1 MIEIEG
7 LVENIVYKNDENG
20 YTVAK
25 IRCSRDLIP
34 VVGYVPFLNEGQKV
48 KIQGQWVTHQTFGK
62 QIKID
67 SCDEI
72 LPSTL
77 EGIEKYLASG
87 LVPGIGPVTAKK
99 IVEKFKEDSLDILEM
114 NPSRL
119 VEVDG
124 IGQKKV
130 LAIAEAMEE
139 QRDLRKVMVF
149 LQGHG
154 ISINQG
160 IKIFKRYEQ
169 ETIQKVKE
177 NPYRLCDD
185 ISGIGFKTADKIAK
199 NLGMDSTSPYR
210 VMAGIKYVLSTST
223 ANGHTYLPKLE
234 LIEECCNLLNVPTEL
249 VENGIVSL
257 VSSKQVL
264 MEIIDSTTV
273 VYLTS
278 LYYSELGVARKIV
291 ELSLSGEKDEGL
303 NLELEIEEYEKQNEI
318 SFAEGQRRA
327 IIEGA
332 RNGFC
337 IVTGGPGTGKTT
349 IIKCLI
355 KIFEK
360 KGLEVILAAP
370 TGRAAKRITETTG
383 YEAKTIHRLLEM
395 EYIPSESGPV
405 FARDEGN
412 PLEADVVI
420 IDETSMVDIILMN
433 SLMKAVPIGTK
444 VIMVGDVDQLPSV
457 GPGNV
462 LRDIIESNFL
472 SVVRLD
478 MIFRQSNESL
488 IAYNAHLINGG
499 EMPLLNEREKD
510 FFFIQKGNTE
520 DMVEEILRL
529 IDRRLPSYKNGLNPM
544 TDIQVLSP
552 MRKGEGGVYNLNGKL
567 QEILNPHS
575 SKKNEKKFK
584 DYAFREGDKVM
595 QIKNNY
601 NIEWELLS
609 TEGETKGTGVF
620 NGDIGFIESI
630 DNENQRVSVIFDE
643 DKRVVYDFSNLDEL
657 ELAYAITI
665 HKSQGSEFK
674 VVVLPISFGPPMLM
688 TRNLI
693 YTAVTRAKELVVLV
707 GIKQALYYMINNNT
721 ITQRYSGLKNRIIN
735 MANVLR

>member
-529 IDRRLPSYKNGLNPM
+529 IDHRLPSYKNGLNPM